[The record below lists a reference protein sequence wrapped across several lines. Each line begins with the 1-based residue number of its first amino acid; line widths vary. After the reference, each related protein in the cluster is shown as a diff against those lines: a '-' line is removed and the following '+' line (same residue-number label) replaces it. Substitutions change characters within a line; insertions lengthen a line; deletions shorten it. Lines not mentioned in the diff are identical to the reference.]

1 MAAQKGAAHKGS
13 ENLIPTNKRS
23 KDEVRRNARKGG
35 IKSGQ
40 VRREKADF
48 KRKCQIWMD
57 ETVVAHDENGKPLTG
72 SELMIAV
79 AARGIMDGSPE
90 FWKIM
95 RDTAGYKPVDKVMVA
110 EVEQDTINEVE
121 SMVLGNNGTEQE
133 AEDGQQ
139 GCE

>member
-1 MAAQKGAAHKGS
+1 MPNP
-13 ENLIPTNKRS
+13 ENLKKGKATQFKSGEKAVENG
-23 KDEVRRNARKGG
+23 RKGG
-35 IKSGQ
+35 IASG
-40 VRREKADF
+40 VAKREKADF

-79 AARGIMDGSPE
+79 AAKGIAAGSPE

-110 EVEQDTINEVE
+110 EVEQDVIDEVE
-121 SMVLGNNGTEQE
+121 GLVLGDNGTTTGQE
-133 AEDGQQ
+133 ANDGQ
-139 GCE
+139 

>member
-1 MAAQKGAAHKGS
+1 MAK
-13 ENLIPTNKRS
+13 EDLIPLNKRTKEEQKRIAS
-23 KDEVRRNARKGG
+23 AGGKASGKVRA
-35 IKSGQ
+35 
-40 VRREKADF
+40 EKADF

-133 AEDGQQ
+133 ADNGQ
-139 GCE
+139 